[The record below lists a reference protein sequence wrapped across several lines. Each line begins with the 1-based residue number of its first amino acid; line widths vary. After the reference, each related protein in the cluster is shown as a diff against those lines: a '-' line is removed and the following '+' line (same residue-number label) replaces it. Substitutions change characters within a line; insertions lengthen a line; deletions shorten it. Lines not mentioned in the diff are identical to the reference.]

1 VRAAMCPDS
10 SKSGRQLMIAIA
22 RSRRTNAVGSYCS
35 SSIGGERARPMTTVG
50 RQLPAAAMS
59 TATRLSLHQAPPPL
73 YPVADPICQSRRL
86 PRSRLPGAFKSI
98 VSARRTVLPMPA
110 RGFLPRGLSDACPRS
125 LPHCQ
130 VTGRHLITLNDCG
143 FWGRPAVP
151 CQTLRKNTATS
162 GSSARVRE
170 AQYPTN
176 LSAAFATA
184 ALDPISG
191 P

>member
-1 VRAAMCPDS
+1 MCPDS

-110 RGFLPRGLSDACPRS
+110 RGFLPRGLSDACPWS

-143 FWGRPAVP
+143 FWGSACFARKGYRNSRRCAGEEGWISRSLAV
-151 CQTLRKNTATS
+151 
-162 GSSARVRE
+162 
-170 AQYPTN
+170 
-176 LSAAFATA
+176 
-184 ALDPISG
+184 
-191 P
+191 